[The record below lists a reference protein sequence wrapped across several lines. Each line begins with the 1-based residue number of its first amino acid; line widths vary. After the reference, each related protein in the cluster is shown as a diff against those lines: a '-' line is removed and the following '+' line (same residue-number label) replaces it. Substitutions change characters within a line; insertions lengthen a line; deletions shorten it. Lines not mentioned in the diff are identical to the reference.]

1 MASTRLLKTF
11 NDSFK
16 SLSDLVITLL
26 VPGTES
32 ACSAAAPAAPRASG
46 NKVQHTDR
54 IHTFQ
59 AQFRFIFNSV
69 HKVYVHFYRLMMPQ
83 QLGQTLRQCTTKH
96 KDNLSM

>member
-46 NKVQHTDR
+46 NKVQHTQTEYTLFKHNSGSFLTVF
-54 IHTFQ
+54 IKST
-59 AQFRFIFNSV
+59 FIFIAS
-69 HKVYVHFYRLMMPQ
+69 
-83 QLGQTLRQCTTKH
+83 
-96 KDNLSM
+96 